1 MRRAPTPATLALLGL
16 VLMPACGD
24 DGGATTEGASSTT
37 DGAGSTTGDATTAA
51 PTGDP
56 PTASTT
62 LEPTS
67 TTAGPTTEPMTGTT
81 AETGTTTL
89 DTDTTTS
96 EPSALCDR
104 LGGEAGVGELVD
116 GALAVVLNDD
126 KVNGYFLNN
135 DVDGGNLR
143 TCLIKQLGQV
153 AGCAGVEYDCL
164 DMKTAHAGLG
174 ISTADFMD
182 FALDFSTALDAHQ
195 GAHPDLGDDDKTAIL
210 GVLGELAPDIV
221 EDVGSD
227 ATVYQ
232 RVGRKP
238 AIKGLVGAPGQAGSF
253 VDNVALDVA
262 INGFFAAAEFERL
275 NTCLTRQ
282 VGGIDGPTRYGLEVD
297 APPGIDPGV
306 GVGNECKTMAVAH
319 EGLVDVNDMV
329 GIDINDF
336 GALVTDLVTAM
347 ETAGVAA
354 SDQDAILGVL
364 GPMCED
370 ILAPEF
376 KNQCPGASK
385 TETVEAT
392 NLAAPI
398 PDDGYDG
405 SLASMA
411 CAVLVVPDDA
421 IDFVAAVTLTVAA
434 DHTFVGDLVIKL
446 QGPDGT
452 VSTILSRPGLV
463 EGVDGQGDCCGDNA
477 NLSPSTPLTFK
488 NGGATD
494 AEQIGAAVPD
504 TSGIVC
510 VDEQPPIACEFH
522 PNPGAGPGMDLDDFL
537 GLTAKGT
544 WRVCVGDAGGGDS
557 GTLHGITL
565 VVDRVKYDPTP

>member
-1 MRRAPTPATLALLGL
+1 MRRALTPATLALLGL

-24 DGGATTEGASSTT
+24 DGGAATESASETTDSTASTT
-37 DGAGSTTGDATTAA
+37 DATTAA

-62 LEPTS
+62 GEPTS
-67 TTAGPTTEPMTGTT
+67 TTAGPTTEPVTSTT
-81 AETGTTTL
+81 AETGTTTV
-89 DTDTTTS
+89 DTDTTTGN
-96 EPSALCDR
+96 PAALCDR
-104 LGGEAGVGELVD
+104 LGGEVGVGELVD

-126 KVNGYFLNN
+126 RVNGYFLNSN
-135 DVDGGNLR
+135 VDGGNLR
-143 TCLIKQLGQV
+143 ACLIKQLGQV

-182 FALDFSTALDAHQ
+182 FALDFSTALDTHQ
-195 GAHPDLGDDDKTAIL
+195 GAHPELGDDDKTAIL
-210 GVLGELAPDIV
+210 TVLGELAPDIV
-221 EDVGSD
+221 EDASSD

-238 AIKGLVGAPGQAGSF
+238 AIESLVGAPGQAGSF
-253 VDNVALDVA
+253 VDNVALNVA
-262 INGFFAAAEFERL
+262 INGFFAAADFERL

-282 VGGIDGPTRYGLEVD
+282 VGGIDGPTKYGLEVD
-297 APPGIDPGV
+297 APPGVDPGV
-306 GVGNECKTMAVAH
+306 GVGNECKTMAAAH
-319 EGLVDVNDMV
+319 EGLVNVNDMV

-354 SDQDAILGVL
+354 PDQDAILGVL

-385 TETVEAT
+385 TETVEAL
-392 NLAAPI
+392 NLAMPI
-398 PDDGYDG
+398 ADDAYDG
-405 SLASMA
+405 SIASMA

-421 IDFVAAVTLTVAA
+421 IDFVAAVALTVAA
-434 DHTFVGDLVIKL
+434 DHTFVGDLVIKI
-446 QGPDGT
+446 QGTDGT
-452 VSTILSRPGLV
+452 VSTILSRPGLA
-463 EGVDGQGDCCGDNA
+463 EAVDGQGPCCGDNSNIA
-477 NLSPSTPLTFK
+477 QSNPLTFK

-494 AEQIGAAVPD
+494 AEQIGAAIP
-504 TSGIVC
+504 TSDIVC

-557 GTLHGITL
+557 GTLHGVTL
-565 VVDRVKYDPTP
+565 AIDKVKYDPTP